1 MTVPFLQVAEIWVPD
16 PSDTY
21 LELRAGS
28 YGPHHEFRAISQ
40 DRHYVRGEGLPG
52 RIWATGQATVLN
64 HFRGGSGFQRVEA
77 AERARLG
84 AGLGLPILHGGRT
97 IAVVVLLCG
106 EAALTPGA
114 LEVWSPE
121 GAAGDS
127 LKLHSGYYG
136 DFDGFRRLSAAV
148 RFERGAGLP
157 GRAWL
162 SQLPELLPNV
172 SHSDSFVRAAAAI
185 TYDLTTGLSWP
196 CYGETAAV
204 AVMLGTKSTP
214 IARAVEVWVPDD
226 RAKQLSLR
234 AAEYRELPPVMTLE
248 PGAASV
254 KAGEGAIGRAFREG
268 LPQVIE
274 GAENFGTRTHSAFAC
289 GVNRGVV
296 IPVISADTVKAV
308 VALFS

>member
-1 MTVPFLQVAEIWVPD
+1 MTAPFLQVAEIWAPD
-16 PSDTY
+16 ATDTF

-40 DRHYVRGEGLPG
+40 DRQYVRGEGLPG

-84 AGLGLPILHGGRT
+84 AGLGLPIIHGGRT
-97 IAVVVLLCG
+97 VAVVVLLCG
-106 EAALTPGA
+106 EATVTPGA
-114 LEVWSPE
+114 LEVWTPE
-121 GAAGDS
+121 AAGDS

-148 RFERGAGLP
+148 RFERGTGLP

-172 SHSDSFVRAAAAI
+172 SHNDSFIRAAAAI

-196 CYGETAAV
+196 CFGETAAI
-204 AVMLGTKSTP
+204 AVMLGTKVTP
-214 IARAVEVWVPDD
+214 LARGVEVWVPDE
-226 RAKQLSLR
+226 RERVLQLRS
-234 AAEYRELPPVMTLE
+234 AEYRELPPIMALE
-248 PGAASV
+248 PGSATLKS
-254 KAGEGAIGRAFREG
+254 GESAIGRAFLEG

-274 GAENFGTRTHSAFAC
+274 GAEAFGARKHSAFAC
-289 GVNRGVV
+289 GINRGVV
-296 IPVISADTVKAV
+296 VPVISSDNVKAV